1 MAPARTILG
10 AGAAKARNAPTTMTD
25 DPDSIRTASPE
36 IVVEVRTSSPLW
48 QAHLPE
54 APALVE
60 RAARAALACA
70 GPGRTGASATLE
82 TSFLLADDAQL
93 RRLNRDFR
101 NRDKPT
107 NVLSFPAEDD
117 GLAAP
122 GEVDDTGPRL
132 LGDVALAFETIE
144 REAAAQSK
152 PLANH
157 LSHLA
162 VHGVLHL
169 LGHDHAAPRE
179 ATRMERL
186 EAEVLAS
193 IGIADPYAPAGCSEE
208 AVS

>member
-1 MAPARTILG
+1 MAPARTTPA
-10 AGAAKARNAPTTMTD
+10 AGAAKARNAPKTMTD
-25 DPDSIRTASPE
+25 DPDSIRTSSPE
-36 IVVEVRTSSPLW
+36 LVVEVRTSSPLW
-48 QAHLPE
+48 RARLPE
-54 APALVE
+54 APVLVE
-60 RAARAALACA
+60 RAARAALAGA
-70 GPGRTGASATLE
+70 EPGRMGAGATLE

-101 NRDKPT
+101 GRDKPT

-117 GLAAP
+117 DPEAP
-122 GEVDDTGPRL
+122 SEADDTGPRL

-152 PLANH
+152 PLAEH

-169 LGHDHAAPRE
+169 LGYDHAAPRE

-186 EAEVLAS
+186 EAAVLAS
-193 IGIADPYAPAGCSEE
+193 LGIADPYVPAGCPEE
-208 AVS
+208 AAS